1 MALSDGRTSRLR
13 IAVTV
18 VLALIFSVVPLP
30 GVLDDARPELLL
42 LLVIYWSLSA
52 PHIAG
57 LLFAWFCGLAID
69 LLKGT
74 TLGQHALAF
83 LLVAFLVHK
92 NRLLI
97 RVFPIWQQTLTV
109 LLLIAIP
116 YEILLWWTDG
126 IIGQPVTTWMRWLPV
141 LTSALLWPML
151 VAVLDTWN
159 RRSR

>member
-1 MALSDGRTSRLR
+1 MATSDGRTRLR
-13 IAVTV
+13 LAVTV
-18 VLALIFSVVPLP
+18 VLALIFSVMPLP
-30 GVLDDARPELLL
+30 QALDLARPELLL
-42 LLVIYWSLSA
+42 LLVIYWALTA

-69 LLKGT
+69 LTKGT

-83 LLVAFLVHK
+83 TLVAFLVHK
-92 NRLLI
+92 NRLRM

-116 YEILLWWTDG
+116 YEVLLWWTDG
-126 IIGQPVTTWMRWLPV
+126 IIGQPVTTWTRWLPV
-141 LTSALLWPML
+141 LTSGVLWPVV

-159 RRSR
+159 RHNR